1 MSSLGRTRW
10 GELAMGRNRYHLT
23 PKGRLLN
30 KYFHLGY
37 TNTYDVIVS
46 FMGSRHDI
54 CMDVQTLKRS
64 LVRYKLSRNESW
76 RNEVK
81 NLIKEEMLWSGSLAG
96 YRKMWHLRLVNRIVW
111 LTVSNAFFKSIKYT
125 TTKFIIINGLVNRS
139 SDRNKSMGSQ
149 KFFSETKLK
158 WIKYF

>member
-1 MSSLGRTRW
+1 MGRTRH
-10 GELAMGRNRYHLT
+10 GAKPVSFDPEREIIEQ
-23 PKGRLLN
+23 
-30 KYFHLGY
+30 YFHLGY

-81 NLIKEEMLWSGSLAG
+81 NLIKEEMLWSGCLAG
-96 YRKMWHLRLVNRIVW
+96 YRKMWHLRLVNRIV
-111 LTVSNAFFKSIKYT
+111 
-125 TTKFIIINGLVNRS
+125 
-139 SDRNKSMGSQ
+139 
-149 KFFSETKLK
+149 
-158 WIKYF
+158 